1 MQKISKT
8 RFKYYEITKVS
19 NVIKEAY
26 EYLKNY
32 RIDGK
37 TKFSDLG
44 FSMSKSNNYI
54 ELSNR
59 SSNVFIRLDVLTDHV
74 HTEIN
79 FSISVGHSSV
89 IFCRYVN
96 IEQLTKLLQIYR
108 MHEEQ
113 EFFNIDILN

>member
-1 MQKISKT
+1 MQNLSESK
-8 RFKYYEITKVS
+8 FKYYEITKIS
-19 NVIKEAY
+19 NSINEAY
-26 EYLKNY
+26 NYLKY
-32 RIDGK
+32 YHVDGK
-37 TKFSDLG
+37 TKLTDLG
-44 FSMSKSNNYI
+44 FSISKTCNFV

-59 SSNVFIRLDVLTDHV
+59 NSNVFIRLDVLTDHV

-108 MHEEQ
+108 IHEEQ

>member
-1 MQKISKT
+1 MQNLSESK
-8 RFKYYEITKVS
+8 FKYYEITKVS
-19 NVIKEAY
+19 KVIKSVY

-32 RIDGK
+32 HVDGK

-59 SSNVFIRLDVLTDHV
+59 ISNVFIRLDLLTDHV

-96 IEQLTKLLQIYR
+96 LEQLTKLLQIYR
-108 MHEEQ
+108 IHEEQ

>member
-1 MQKISKT
+1 MQNLSES

-19 NVIKEAY
+19 KAINSAY
-26 EYLKNY
+26 EYLRNY
-32 RIDGK
+32 HVDGK

-44 FSMSKSNNYI
+44 FSISKSNNYI

-59 SSNVFIRLDVLTDHV
+59 DSNVFIRLDILTDHV
-74 HTEIN
+74 FTEIN

-96 IEQLTKLLQIYR
+96 LEQLTKLLQMYR
-108 MHEEQ
+108 IHEEQ
-113 EFFNIDILN
+113 EIFNIDILN